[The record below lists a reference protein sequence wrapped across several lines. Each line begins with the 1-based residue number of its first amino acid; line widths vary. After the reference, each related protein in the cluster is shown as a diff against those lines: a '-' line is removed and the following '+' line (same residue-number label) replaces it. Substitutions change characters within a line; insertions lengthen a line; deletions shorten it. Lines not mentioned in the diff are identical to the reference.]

1 MSPGLASAGAVTSGP
16 RQVVP
21 DDVGGRDVGEDG
33 RRDAALAVLGR
44 GHHGG
49 GGGPSLR
56 DDVDGQLDRRSDED
70 GAREHGGR
78 GPNGLLREALRNRD
92 DRLRE
97 HLGALDDLTF
107 VGPGEAGL
115 ADEPVAVGLDVEQ
128 LEEPR
133 ERPLRLIGLRG
144 HGMTPLPLSDVP
156 LSSLGLPK
164 LAAKHTTDSR
174 ETVTSFSWPGAE
186 RPSPVSR
193 RGARAPCRPMP
204 GRSTRNRAPPRF
216 MRSALSILGETGRAD
231 FTVLEVVERSK
242 TSLRSFYQH
251 FSSKDE
257 LLLALIEKIMSEST
271 LRWRADTD
279 DLGAAEAL
287 LVLIEKVSAP
297 ASSTT
302 QDSINRGLT
311 FYNDHLAET
320 VPAEY
325 ARVLAPVKVLIGDII
340 DRGIA
345 EGVFAPDLDVDASAT
360 LIMQSAMG
368 AMRLRVLGAELNG
381 TPLEGKH
388 IYDFCLRALRK

>member
-1 MSPGLASAGAVTSGP
+1 MARSGATQPGEPTRRASAEPAAAGAV
-16 RQVVP
+16 
-21 DDVGGRDVGEDG
+21 
-33 RRDAALAVLGR
+33 
-44 GHHGG
+44 
-49 GGGPSLR
+49 
-56 DDVDGQLDRRSDED
+56 
-70 GAREHGGR
+70 
-78 GPNGLLREALRNRD
+78 
-92 DRLRE
+92 
-97 HLGALDDLTF
+97 
-107 VGPGEAGL
+107 
-115 ADEPVAVGLDVEQ
+115 
-128 LEEPR
+128 EE
-133 ERPLRLIGLRG
+133 E
-144 HGMTPLPLSDVP
+144 
-156 LSSLGLPK
+156 
-164 LAAKHTTDSR
+164 SR
-174 ETVTSFSWPGAE
+174 AT
-186 RPSPVSR
+186 
-193 RGARAPCRPMP
+193 
-204 GRSTRNRAPPRF
+204 RF

-287 LVLIEKVSAP
+287 RLLIERVSAP

-345 EGVFAPDLDVDASAT
+345 EEVFAPDLDVDASAT

-388 IYDFCLRALRK
+388 IYDFCLRALAK